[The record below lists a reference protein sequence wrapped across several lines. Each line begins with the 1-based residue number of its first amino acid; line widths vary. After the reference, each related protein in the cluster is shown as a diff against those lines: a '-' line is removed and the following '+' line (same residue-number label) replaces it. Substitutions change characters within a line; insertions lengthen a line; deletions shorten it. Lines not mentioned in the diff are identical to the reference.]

1 MDIKKQ
7 SKEIL
12 GRYEEYLRDESR
24 LIGRGESISF
34 PTSLVEMK
42 ELTSAFWGIGKPIT
56 VQGARTGVSGSAVP
70 GGGHVMSMEKM
81 NCLLGLIDFGNE
93 FALEVEPGVRLA
105 QIAETL
111 STRVFTTDNWTDEKK
126 AVLERFK
133 KAGQQVFPPDP
144 TETNATIGGMFA
156 CNAQG
161 INGYRYGNTSSHVR
175 ELDVLLVNGEHWNL
189 SRDQYVFDKCGC
201 SLPGGR
207 RLETGPLTDDSFLH
221 HSSLG
226 AYEGMDLV
234 DLFAGS
240 EGMLGIVTR
249 LLLKLRQ
256 EALEKWGVL
265 FFFDRLE
272 KSVRFVHQTMK
283 FEKKLPGAN
292 VSAIELFHESSLRL
306 IQNYKSK
313 VTRLQEIPDLPPGAQ
328 GAIYIEMEGDSS
340 QFMEEALMTL
350 LESFVQCGGRD
361 EDTWA
366 ATGSSELEK
375 FKLLRHAAPE
385 SINARID
392 EIRLNQPAITKLGT
406 DFSAPMDRLEE
417 TLSMYLEGLEKSG
430 LEGAIFGHIGN
441 NHLHVNLLPENPE
454 EYERG
459 QKLIFRWAEQIIAW
473 GGSVITEKGVG
484 KTKRSLFLAL
494 STPRQLEIAKAIK
507 SFFDP
512 TGLLNPDNML

>member
-1 MDIKKQ
+1 MDVKEQ
-7 SKEIL
+7 SKEIR

-42 ELTSAFWGIGKPIT
+42 ELASAFWGIGEPIT

-70 GGGHVMSMEKM
+70 SGGHVLSMEKM
-81 NCLLGLIDFGNE
+81 NGLLGLIDFGNG

-105 QIAETL
+105 QIGEAL
-111 STRVFTTDNWTDEKK
+111 STRIFTTDNWTDEKK

-133 KAGQQVFPPDP
+133 KAGRQVFPPDP

-175 ELDVLLVNGEHWNL
+175 ELDVLLVNGEQWNL
-189 SRDQYVFDKCGC
+189 PRGQYVFDKCGC

-207 RLETGPLTDDSFLH
+207 RLETGPLADGSFLH
-221 HSSLG
+221 HSGLG

-249 LLLKLRQ
+249 LLLQLRP
-256 EALEKWGVL
+256 EAMEKWGVL
-265 FFFDRLE
+265 FFFDHLE
-272 KSVRFVHQTMK
+272 NAVRFVRQTMEL
-283 FEKKLPGAN
+283 EKKIPGAS
-292 VSAIELFHESSLRL
+292 VSAIELFHQSSLRL

-313 VTRLQEIPDLPPGAQ
+313 VTRLQEIPDLPPNAQ
-328 GAIYIEMEGDSS
+328 GAIYIEIEGDSP
-340 QFMEEALMTL
+340 QLLEEALMTL
-350 LESFVQCGGRD
+350 LEVFVQCGGRD
-361 EDTWA
+361 DDTWA
-366 ATGSSELEK
+366 ATGSDELGK

-385 SINARID
+385 SVNARID
-392 EIRLNQPAITKLGT
+392 EIRLNQPTITKLGT

-417 TLSMYLEGLEKSG
+417 TLVMYIDGLEQSG
-430 LEGAIFGHIGN
+430 LEGAIFGHVGC
-441 NHLHVNLLPENPE
+441 NHLHVNLLPKDLE
-454 EYERG
+454 EYECS
-459 QKLIFRWAEQIIAW
+459 QKLILKWAEKIIAL
-473 GGSVITEKGVG
+473 GGNIITEKGVG
-484 KTKRSLFLAL
+484 KTKRNLFLAL
-494 STPRQLEIAKAIK
+494 STPRQLEIARTIK
-507 SFFDP
+507 IFFDP
-512 TGLLNPDNML
+512 KGLLNPGNML